1 MDPDDHESLQLSDAP
16 LRVIVADDDPLARRA
31 LRDVLQA
38 AGITVI
44 AEAGGGR
51 EVIEL
56 AVYYRPDVVVMDL
69 VMPGIDGL
77 SATQRI
83 LERAPEV
90 RIVILTASED
100 DELGLVTLRAG
111 ACGFLR
117 KSIGVEALPRALQRA
132 REGEA
137 IVTRRLTNRLIEE
150 LRHVSRDSTGM
161 RPIRSGLTSREWE
174 VLDMLSRGM
183 STDDMAEAMVVS
195 IETVRSHVKSVLRK
209 LGVRS
214 RREAVEAA
222 SRLRS
227 AVADDYA

>member
-150 LRHVSRDSTGM
+150 LRHVSRDTTGM
-161 RPIRSGLTSREWE
+161 RPIRSRLTSREWE
-174 VLDMLSRGM
+174 VLDMLVAGHVDGRDGRGDGRLDRDGPFACQERPAKARRSLSSRGGRGGIP
-183 STDDMAEAMVVS
+183 AAV
-195 IETVRSHVKSVLRK
+195 
-209 LGVRS
+209 G
-214 RREAVEAA
+214 RR
-222 SRLRS
+222 
-227 AVADDYA
+227 